1 MPPNR
6 GSREG
11 RDALP
16 PRVRV
21 LVKGNSTAINVGPVR
36 RSWSEGTYPEVIERL
51 LRRDGVD
58 AEVTNDSTAWSR
70 ITKVFPDW
78 LEELAR
84 ISPDVVVVNFGGAE
98 SQAHIFP
105 WWLIERM
112 QQRRGAGPLGPIRG
126 RVARVADRRIRQLMK
141 RTIRL
146 LSPRL
151 KMRSWRVSP
160 ARFDVELERLIHVVR
175 GKTSSLVLVMTVSP
189 ATPISEGLW
198 WNLGARNAIL
208 SKVVRDVVKRIDD
221 PQVRLIDLQPIHD
234 RIGPS
239 SIYDGFHWSAQGH
252 EAIAEQM
259 CAEIRRWM
267 AEAGL

>member
-11 RDALP
+11 STALP
-16 PRVRV
+16 PRLRV

-36 RSWSEGTYPEVIERL
+36 RSRSEGTYPEMLERL
-51 LRRDGVD
+51 LRREGVD

-78 LEELAR
+78 FEELAK

-105 WWLIERM
+105 TWLIERM
-112 QQRRGAGPLGPIRG
+112 QRRRSAGPLGPIRG
-126 RVARVADRRIRQLMK
+126 RFARLVDSRIRQLMG
-141 RTIRL
+141 RTIRF

-151 KMRSWRVSP
+151 KIRTWRVSP
-160 ARFDVELERLIHVVR
+160 ARFEVELERLIRVVR
-175 GKTSSLVLVMTVSP
+175 GKTSSLVLAMTVSP
-189 ATPISEGLW
+189 ATPTSERLW

-208 SKVVRDVVKRIDD
+208 SEVVRDAVKRVDD

-234 RIGPS
+234 RLGPT
-239 SIYDGFHWSAQGH
+239 SIYDGFHWSVQGH

-259 CAEIRRWM
+259 CAEILRWM
-267 AEAGL
+267 ADAGI